1 MQVARCC
8 LPAADRVQWMA
19 LRRRAVCYGS
29 VACYGVVDFK
39 RGIIHMCSLYG
50 EAPYTTMAASMGSS
64 LDAARAAARRAPPV
78 PVNRS
83 SRGDVLRLA
92 VDYFLLGSFLSTRFV
107 VWSDVMVAMLCTSF
121 FVKDFA
127 LRRLKTR
134 KKFWPRR
141 GERSQIAK

>member
-50 EAPYTTMAASMGSS
+50 EAPYTTMAVTMPASMGSS

-107 VWSDVMVAMLCTSF
+107 VWSWSDVMVAMLCTRF
-121 FVKDFA
+121 
-127 LRRLKTR
+127 L
-134 KKFWPRR
+134 
-141 GERSQIAK
+141 